1 MKPQR
6 METLIEHYLL
16 RHKYCP
22 LPALGVL
29 EMKAHGAVF
38 PIGENKCNAP
48 YPQIIF
54 SNKSISS
61 ESFVHF
67 IANKKGISNELANQ
81 MLISYCNDIVHLNA
95 IQEKKINHT
104 GKFYV
109 DVDGSLSF
117 KQYIL
122 PEEFFPSVKA
132 ERVIHPN
139 SVHQIQVGD
148 RQHSSDFMSGYLKS
162 IKKINESKWWPWALA
177 SFVVAAAMILCYVFF
192 GRFNAAF
199 GNGAPIKKITA
210 PTTYQSIQP

>member
-1 MKPQR
+1 
-6 METLIEHYLL
+6 MEKLIEHYLL

-29 EMKAHGAVF
+29 ELKEHTAVL

-54 SNKSISS
+54 SSKQMAASP
-61 ESFVHF
+61 FVHF
-67 IANKKGISNELANQ
+67 IANKKGVSNEEANQ
-81 MLISYCNDIVHLNA
+81 MLVEYCNDIVHLSA

-122 PEEFFPSVKA
+122 PEEFFPSVIA

-148 RQHSSDFMSGYLKS
+148 QQHSSDFMSGYLKS
-162 IKKINESKWWPWALA
+162 IKKINQSKWWPWALGSA
-177 SFVVAAAMILCYVFF
+177 IIAIVMIAAYFLSGQY
-192 GRFNAAF
+192 NAGF
-199 GNGAPIKKITA
+199 GNRAPIKKISA
-210 PTTYQSIQP
+210 PATYQSIQP